1 MVRSWQNSVSSRGS
15 TFQVLS
21 GSAVPRG
28 GMLTLE
34 MDTSASWLGL
44 MLGLTFASFRRSESH
59 RTFPVLQ
66 RAEGTAALRAAPW
79 HGGHRGHS
87 GHSVHAPSPPVTGTA
102 HQSARRMEGIK
113 PPWSV
118 TWAGRCGSEIPAG
131 ERRNV
136 SQGGMAGEPLSCR
149 SCNSIRASVRAA
161 EEEHHTASLRNH
173 PWLPQP
179 SPLLPLSS
187 PGTLRSC

>member
-1 MVRSWQNSVSSRGS
+1 
-15 TFQVLS
+15 
-21 GSAVPRG
+21 
-28 GMLTLE
+28 MLTLE

-44 MLGLTFASFRRSESH
+44 MLGLTFASFRRSKSH
-59 RTFPVLQ
+59 RTSPVLQ

-79 HGGHRGHS
+79 HGGHRGHLGHRGHRGHLGPMGHS

-102 HQSARRMEGIK
+102 HQAARRMEGIK

-136 SQGGMAGEPLSCR
+136 SQGGMAGEPWSCR
-149 SCNSIRASVRAA
+149 SCNSIRASVRA
-161 EEEHHTASLRNH
+161 EEEERHTASLRNH

-187 PGTLRSC
+187 PGTLQSC